1 MNGWSCM
8 VGRRRHEFSTLREL
22 MGRATPL
29 RSGDELAGTAAE
41 SAEQRAAA
49 QMCLADVPLRH
60 FLEDLLI
67 PYEEDAVTRLI
78 VDSHDLEAF
87 GPVSGLTVGGL
98 RDWLLDYA
106 TTTEVLTR
114 VAGGLTPEM
123 AAAVSKIMGNQ
134 DLILAAKKCRVVT
147 AFRSTIGLPGRL

>member
-1 MNGWSCM
+1 M

-78 VDSHDLEAF
+78 VDSWARS
-87 GPVSGLTVGGL
+87 SGNTSPSVARTGSTSFSKNPGARPRL
-98 RDWLLDYA
+98 R
-106 TTTEVLTR
+106 
-114 VAGGLTPEM
+114 P
-123 AAAVSKIMGNQ
+123 
-134 DLILAAKKCRVVT
+134 
-147 AFRSTIGLPGRL
+147 